1 MSLAFQLR
9 DFFRSFFSRSS
20 NINTNNFMFNLLGLV
35 AYLTAKFCFFLRQF
49 FYYAFNTDFM
59 PTGKF
64 NRERKII

>member
-9 DFFRSFFSRSS
+9 NFFRSFFSRSS
-20 NINTNNFMFNLLGLV
+20 DIFSNAFIFNLLGLV
-35 AYLTAKFCFFLRQF
+35 ANLTAKFGFFLRQF
-49 FYYAFNTDFM
+49 FYYAFNTHFM